1 VPLSGLPASG
11 SWTLTRNPGAVTS
24 TGSGTTTTVSGLAAG
39 TYSFTV
45 TNAQGC
51 TSSASVNVIVN
62 AQPSAPAAPSATVT
76 QQPTCSVATGTVTI
90 TSTTTGLQFS
100 VDGGAYASYP
110 VGGYQLA
117 SGSHNIRARGAS
129 DNTCISPQTGVT
141 VNSQPP
147 TPAQPTATVTQQPNC
162 TIATGTITVTSPA
175 PGTGITYSVDGTT
188 YTNTSGVFTGLVP
201 ATYSVTVKNSDGC
214 ISTPRSLTVNPV
226 PASSLSASA
235 TTVDIICGVNT
246 GTIIVT
252 AAGGVP
258 PYTYSLNGAAATII
272 NIFSGLGAG
281 TYTIKITDAI
291 GCTKEITAVIDILN
305 STLTATAS
313 VTNVACGG
321 TTGSAVISAS
331 GGTPP
336 YNYSLDGGS
345 FGTAS
350 GFPNLTAG
358 AHSVKVKDALNC
370 TFDVSVNILAAPIP
384 PAPTATATQP
394 TCLAATGTISITTPA
409 PASGISYSINGTD
422 YSNTSGVFPGLAPGN
437 YNVTYKNSAGCT
449 SAALNVIIN
458 SQPPTPAQPIASVS
472 QQPDCSIITGT
483 ITVTQPSPATGISY
497 SIDGANYTNNTGVFT
512 GIAPGNYNVTV
523 KNSSG
528 CVSPALALTVNAVP
542 APPGAPTVTVTT
554 QPSCSV
560 ATGNVTI
567 TSSIT
572 GLEFSI
578 DNGAFATYPAS
589 GYDLSPGTHNIRAR
603 RTSDNCISL
612 AAGITIQDIPN
623 APASPI
629 ISVSQQPTCSVTTG
643 TVIITSS
650 TANLEFSVDGG
661 TYAVYPNGGYQ
672 LSPGNHTITAR
683 SITDINCISTAANVT
698 VNSSPGIPSAPTL
711 SITQPTCSVATG
723 TVTITSATTGLQFS
737 LDGGTYE
744 AYPAGGYPL
753 ATGSHTLIAKRISDD
768 CTSSLTTININSQPS
783 SPSPPVASVSEQP
796 GCTVSTG
803 TIVVTQPAP
812 ATGISY
818 AVDGTNYTN
827 TTGVFT
833 GLVPGT
839 YPVTVKNAQGCT
851 SSAFN
856 VTVNTAPAV
865 PAQPTASVSQQPN
878 CTIATGTITVTQPA
892 PAAGTSYSIDGTD
905 YTNTTGVFT
914 GLVPATYSVTV
925 KNAGG
930 CISAPR
936 SLTVNNV
943 PNSTLSASANAI
955 NIICGVNTG
964 TITVIATGG
973 IAPYTYSLNG
983 AAAVNI
989 NIFTLLPAGSYQ
1001 ITVKD
1006 ALGCTKDVNATIE
1019 LLNSTLTATASV
1031 TNIACGTTGGSA
1043 VISASGGLA
1052 PYSYSLDGGTFS
1064 GTSGFTNLGAGQH
1077 NIKVKDA
1084 LSCTY
1089 DVSVTILPAPV
1100 LGPPTVTITQ
1110 PTCDLGTGSITITQ
1124 PAPATGITYSIDG
1137 TDYTN
1142 STGVFTSLVP
1152 AAYSVTVKNAAGCI
1166 SSALSV
1172 TVNAAPPIPSQPVA
1186 SVSEQPN
1193 CAVAT
1198 GTITVTQPAPA
1209 TGISYS
1215 IDGANYTNITGVF
1228 SGLLPGNYNVT
1239 VKNAGGCISPITTLT
1254 VNAGP
1259 TSSLFATATI
1269 VHITCGQGNGSI
1281 TINVA
1286 GGTAPFTYSLN
1297 GATAV
1302 SNNVFTDLSA
1312 GSYKVTVKDASGC
1325 SVEVSAAIQ
1334 QTGVSPNLVITNP
1347 PALCAG
1353 STTNL
1358 KAPSITNGSEAGLA
1372 YTYWKD
1378 VTATTALPDAEATA
1392 AGAGT
1397 YYIKGTSQSGC
1408 FVIKPVIVTVS
1419 NISAGTITPATP
1431 AEVCNGETLVLKA
1444 SAGVSYQWYKN
1455 DVIISGATNATYN
1468 VTEAGTYNVSINNN
1482 TCTGKTSTPVVVTFK
1497 DCPSDIE
1504 IFVPTAFTP
1513 NNNFANDNLQPYF
1526 LNVRELNYFKVY
1538 NRWGQLVFETN
1549 TIGKGWDGNIKG
1561 VKQPTETYTWILECT
1576 DNRGEKFKKSG
1587 KSLLIR

>member
-1 VPLSGLPASG
+1 MP
-11 SWTLTRNPGAVTS
+11 
-24 TGSGTTTTVSGLAAG
+24 
-39 TYSFTV
+39 
-45 TNAQGC
+45 
-51 TSSASVNVIVN
+51 
-62 AQPSAPAAPSATVT
+62 
-76 QQPTCSVATGTVTI
+76 
-90 TSTTTGLQFS
+90 
-100 VDGGAYASYP
+100 
-110 VGGYQLA
+110 
-117 SGSHNIRARGAS
+117 
-129 DNTCISPQTGVT
+129 
-141 VNSQPP
+141 
-147 TPAQPTATVTQQPNC
+147 
-162 TIATGTITVTSPA
+162 
-175 PGTGITYSVDGTT
+175 
-188 YTNTSGVFTGLVP
+188 
-201 ATYSVTVKNSDGC
+201 
-214 ISTPRSLTVNPV
+214 
-226 PASSLSASA
+226 
-235 TTVDIICGVNT
+235 
-246 GTIIVT
+246 
-252 AAGGVP
+252 
-258 PYTYSLNGAAATII
+258 
-272 NIFSGLGAG
+272 
-281 TYTIKITDAI
+281 
-291 GCTKEITAVIDILN
+291 
-305 STLTATAS
+305 
-313 VTNVACGG
+313 
-321 TTGSAVISAS
+321 
-331 GGTPP
+331 
-336 YNYSLDGGS
+336 
-345 FGTAS
+345 
-350 GFPNLTAG
+350 
-358 AHSVKVKDALNC
+358 
-370 TFDVSVNILAAPIP
+370 
-384 PAPTATATQP
+384 
-394 TCLAATGTISITTPA
+394 
-409 PASGISYSINGTD
+409 
-422 YSNTSGVFPGLAPGN
+422 
-437 YNVTYKNSAGCT
+437 
-449 SAALNVIIN
+449 
-458 SQPPTPAQPIASVS
+458 
-472 QQPDCSIITGT
+472 
-483 ITVTQPSPATGISY
+483 
-497 SIDGANYTNNTGVFT
+497 
-512 GIAPGNYNVTV
+512 
-523 KNSSG
+523 
-528 CVSPALALTVNAVP
+528 
-542 APPGAPTVTVTT
+542 
-554 QPSCSV
+554 
-560 ATGNVTI
+560 
-567 TSSIT
+567 
-572 GLEFSI
+572 
-578 DNGAFATYPAS
+578 
-589 GYDLSPGTHNIRAR
+589 
-603 RTSDNCISL
+603 
-612 AAGITIQDIPN
+612 
-623 APASPI
+623 
-629 ISVSQQPTCSVTTG
+629 
-643 TVIITSS
+643 
-650 TANLEFSVDGG
+650 
-661 TYAVYPNGGYQ
+661 
-672 LSPGNHTITAR
+672 
-683 SITDINCISTAANVT
+683 
-698 VNSSPGIPSAPTL
+698 
-711 SITQPTCSVATG
+711 
-723 TVTITSATTGLQFS
+723 
-737 LDGGTYE
+737 
-744 AYPAGGYPL
+744 
-753 ATGSHTLIAKRISDD
+753 GSHTLIAKRISDN

-833 GLVPGT
+833 GLVPGI

-851 SSAFN
+851 SSALN

-892 PAAGTSYSIDGTD
+892 PATGISYSIDGTD
-905 YTNTTGVFT
+905 YTNTTGVFA

-973 IAPYTYSLNG
+973 TAPYTYSLNG
-983 AAAVNI
+983 AAAVSL

-1064 GTSGFTNLGAGQH
+1064 GTSGFTNLAAGQH

-1124 PAPATGITYSIDG
+1124 PAPATGISYSIDG
-1137 TDYTN
+1137 TNYTN
-1142 STGVFTSLVP
+1142 TTGVFTGLVP

-1166 SSALSV
+1166 SSALSI
-1172 TVNAAPPIPSQPVA
+1172 TVNAAPPTPSQPVA

-1193 CAVAT
+1193 CSVAT

-1239 VKNAGGCISPITTLT
+1239 VKNAGGCISPITTLI

-1259 TSSLFATATI
+1259 TSSLFATATLVNI
-1269 VHITCGQGNGSI
+1269 SCGQSTGSI

-1286 GGTAPFTYSLN
+1286 GGTPPFTYSLN

-1334 QTGVSPNLVITNP
+1334 QTGITPKIGITNP

-1353 STTNL
+1353 STANL
-1358 KAPSITNGSEAGLA
+1358 KAASITNGSEAGLV

-1378 VTATTALPDAEATA
+1378 VTAATALPDAEATA

-1408 FVIKPVIVTVS
+1408 FVIKPVMVTVS

-1431 AEVCNGETLVLKA
+1431 AEVCNGETLLLTA

-1455 DVIISGATNATYN
+1455 DVIISGATNATYT
-1468 VTEAGTYNVSINNN
+1468 VTEGGTYNISINNN
-1482 TCTGKTSTPVVVTFK
+1482 TCTGKTSTPIVITFK

-1576 DNRGEKFKKSG
+1576 DTRGKKIKKSG